1 MDPQQRLLLEIAYEA
16 FENAGLNPSQIWGSN
31 TGVYAGQWTSD
42 YGEVLAR
49 DPDYQETYHVTGVGP
64 AITSNRI
71 SYHFNLLGPSM
82 TIDTGC
88 SASLVA
94 LHLAVQSLRAKE
106 TDRCFVGGVN
116 ILADPQRFTY
126 QSKLKMLSD
135 AGRSYP
141 FDHRAAGYGRGEGV
155 AGVIL
160 KPLSAAVRDG
170 DRVRAI
176 IRNTVLNSDGR
187 TLGITVPDGAAQ
199 ERAIRKAYSEAKLEL
214 GADYVEA
221 HGTGTAVG
229 DPIEVEAIAAA
240 LSKLRTPSDK
250 LPIGSIKGNIGHT
263 ESAAGLAGLIK
274 AVLML
279 EKGCI
284 PPQTN
289 FEKANGKLLLDEWNL
304 RVSSELF
311 AQTYRLPLYCRLTHS
326 SRFH

>member
-1 MDPQQRLLLEIAYEA
+1 MDPQQRLLLEVAYEA
-16 FENAGLNPSQIWGSN
+16 FENAGLTPEQLWASN

-42 YGEVLAR
+42 YAEVLAR
-49 DPDYQETYHVTGVGP
+49 DPDCQATYHVTGTGP

-71 SYHFNLLGPSM
+71 SYQFNLLGPSM
-82 TIDTGC
+82 TVDTGC

-94 LHLAVQSLRAKE
+94 LHLAVQSLRSRE
-106 TDRCFVGGVN
+106 TEMSFVGGVN

-135 AGRSYP
+135 TGRSYP

-155 AGVIL
+155 AGLVL
-160 KPLSAAVRDG
+160 KPLSAALRDG

-187 TLGITVPDGAAQ
+187 TSGITVPNGAAQ
-199 ERAIRKAYSEAKLEL
+199 ERAIRRAYREAGLEL
-214 GADYVEA
+214 NADYVEA

-240 LSKLRTPSDK
+240 LSKSRNPTDK

-263 ESAAGLAGLIK
+263 ESAAGLAGIIK

-284 PPQTN
+284 PHQVN
-289 FEKANGKLLLDEWNL
+289 FEKANEKLLLDEWNL
-304 RVSSELF
+304 RV
-311 AQTYRLPLYCRLTHS
+311 C
-326 SRFH
+326 